1 MKQAEV
7 NAGDSDELYSSR
19 MMRKKVYRD
28 RETRSWIISLAAAI
42 VVALLLRFFV
52 FEFVRVEGDSMLPT
66 LYTDEFVFM
75 EKVSYWFSGPQRGD
89 IVICSFPNSEDTYV
103 KRVIGT
109 QGDRLSITGGV
120 LYINGEANYDYF
132 GELMYNDMGEITVP
146 QGYVFVMGDNRNNS
160 TDSRV
165 VGVGA
170 LSGDMV
176 QGKAVFVIWPFDNI
190 HGLYS

>member
-7 NAGDSDELYSSR
+7 NAGDSDELYPSR

-89 IVICSFPNSEDTYV
+89 IVICSFPNSKDTYV